1 LFLEQSEFLTAAEV
15 ARLTQLAREI
25 NFVDGRQS
33 NPHNTTKL
41 NLQADLN
48 DRGHA
53 EAAHIVLEAFARSR
67 PFQDFAMPKRIAP
80 PMLARYQPGM
90 KYGPHADTAFMAV
103 PFDGKIVNLR
113 SDLSATIFL
122 NDPRSYEG
130 GELVL
135 HVGTRPIPIK
145 GGPGEIFVYPSTLLH
160 EVRPVRSGER
170 LVSITFIESRVPDE
184 WERNALFELWDVLSL
199 EGLKMDWL
207 SRVRMSVVLENLS
220 RRWSKP

>member
-1 LFLEQSEFLTAAEV
+1 MFLEQSEFLTPAEI

-33 NPHNTTKL
+33 NPHNTTKV

-48 DRGHA
+48 DNRYS
-53 EAAHIVLEAFARSR
+53 ESSRIVLDAFARSR

-80 PMLARYQPGM
+80 PLLARYLPGM
-90 KYGPHADTAFMAV
+90 KYGPHADVAFMAV
-103 PFDGKIVNLR
+103 PFGDQLVPMR

-135 HVGTRPIPIK
+135 HIGTRPVPIK
-145 GGPGEIFVYPSTLLH
+145 GGPGEAFVYPSTFLH

-184 WERNALFELWDVLSL
+184 QDRNLLFELSDVLSL

-220 RRWSKP
+220 RRWSRS

>member
-1 LFLEQSEFLTAAEV
+1 LFLEQSEFLTPAEV
-15 ARLTQLAREI
+15 ARLNQLSREI
-25 NFVDGRQS
+25 QFVDGRQS
-33 NPHNTTKL
+33 NPHNTTKM

-53 EAAHIVLEAFARSR
+53 EAARIVLDAFTRSR

-80 PMLARYQPGM
+80 PMLARYLPGM
-90 KYGPHADTAFMAV
+90 KYGPHSDTAFMGV
-103 PFDGKIVNLR
+103 PFEGKMISLR

-122 NDPRSYEG
+122 NDPKTYEG

-135 HVGTRPIPIK
+135 HIGTRPIPIK
-145 GGPGEIFVYPSTLLH
+145 GGPGDAFIYPSTLLH

-184 WERNALFELWDVLSL
+184 QDRNALFELWDVLSL

-207 SRVRMSVVLENLS
+207 SRVRMSVVLENLT

>member
-1 LFLEQSEFLTAAEV
+1 MFLEQSEFLTQAEV

-33 NPHNTTKL
+33 NPHNTTKV

-48 DRGHA
+48 DNRYT
-53 EAAHIVLEAFARSR
+53 ESSSIVLEAFARSR

-80 PMLARYQPGM
+80 PMLARYLPGM
-90 KYGPHADTAFMAV
+90 KYGPHADVAFMAV
-103 PFDGKIVNLR
+103 PFGDQLVSMR
-113 SDLSATIFL
+113 SDLSATVFL

-135 HVGTRPIPIK
+135 HIGTRPVPIK
-145 GGPGEIFVYPSTLLH
+145 GGPGDAFVYPSTFLH

-184 WERNALFELWDVLSL
+184 QDRNILFELWDVLSL

-207 SRVRMSVVLENLS
+207 SRVRMSVALENLN
-220 RRWSKP
+220 RRWSRS